1 MFSLFSPCFPLH
13 FLIIIK
19 EENKCMES
27 GGLPSG
33 DVVTAGKRPSHLVGW
48 PFYNMWSGGVPR
60 DEEFQENG
68 NGLLVETSALSLD
81 LSAVAGLAP

>member
-1 MFSLFSPCFPLH
+1 
-13 FLIIIK
+13 
-19 EENKCMES
+19 MES

-68 NGLLVETSALSLD
+68 NGAVGGDQRTFPRPFSCGRPCSLTGVGQVSLVLH
-81 LSAVAGLAP
+81 LAI